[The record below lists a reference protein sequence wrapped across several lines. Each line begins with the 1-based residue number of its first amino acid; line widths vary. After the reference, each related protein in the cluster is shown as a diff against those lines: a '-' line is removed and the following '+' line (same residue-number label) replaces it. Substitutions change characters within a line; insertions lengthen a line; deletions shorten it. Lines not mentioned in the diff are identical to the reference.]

1 MWSSSQEGGSAA
13 IVGKVSAQSE
23 DNRMDLV
30 LDLSQQVNGGWVLH
44 ASVAYVHSLSSQLD
58 VGLSVCVICQEH
70 HVHVQY
76 SQCVA
81 HTSLLGAGFCFA
93 RRTGEGKR
101 EDSPTRGRE
110 QRQLSWYVRTY
121 VCMYVCM
128 YIGGISCSVSS
139 DRQAMFVPTVYVYI
153 RRTYICMYTAH

>member
-81 HTSLLGAGFCFA
+81 RTSLLGAGFCFA

-110 QRQLSWYVRTY
+110 QGQLSWYVRTY

-128 YIGGISCSVSS
+128 YVC
-139 DRQAMFVPTVYVYI
+139 T
-153 RRTYICMYTAH
+153 

>member
-1 MWSSSQEGGSAA
+1 MWSSSQEGGNAA

-76 SQCVA
+76 NVWHA
-81 HTSLLGAGFCFA
+81 HLCWVQVSVLHEELERA
-93 RRTGEGKR
+93 RERIAQLE
-101 EDSPTRGRE
+101 EENRGNYPGM
-110 QRQLSWYVRTY
+110 YVRTY

-128 YIGGISCSVSS
+128 YVHRW
-139 DRQAMFVPTVYVYI
+139 DLVQFLF
-153 RRTYICMYTAH
+153 